1 MKNNYTTINVKK
13 LPMLKKATS
22 EKGSVI
28 GRGRFEGWYYKQRAD
43 DYMIAFIPGKAD
55 SGAFI
60 QVIDS
65 YGTRSFGMPDFHAYG
80 DTVKIGNCIFSPR
93 ELKVELPGI
102 RGVLK
107 YGSITPLKYDIMGP
121 FSVLPMQ
128 CSHGIVS
135 MYHTANGW
143 LEIDGKIHTFKN
155 AAGYI
160 EKDRGRSFPRSY
172 LWIQCNSFPASGAV
186 MQTSGG
192 AFMQAF
198 MQTFMFSIAHIPF
211 LGASFTG
218 CICVLIYGGK
228 EYRFATYLGVRI
240 ISDNDRI
247 ILTQGK
253 MRLEIVC
260 YPLCEGKELSAPQR
274 GRMSESIR
282 ESCDAYLKL
291 TLTESGKILAELE
304 SRYATYEKRQ

>member
-1 MKNNYTTINVKK
+1 MINNTTVNVKK
-13 LPMLKKATS
+13 LPMLKKVAS
-22 EKGSVI
+22 GKGSVI

-43 DYMIAFIPGKAD
+43 DYMIAFIPGRAD

-65 YGTRSFGMPDFHAYG
+65 YGTRSFGMPDFYAYG
-80 DTVKIGNCIFSPR
+80 DTVRTGNCIFSPR
-93 ELKVELPGI
+93 GLKVELPGI

-107 YGSITPLKYDIMGP
+107 YSGITPLKYDIMGP

-135 MYHTANGW
+135 MYHTANGR
-143 LEIDGKIHTFKN
+143 LEVDGTLHSFKN

-160 EKDRGRSFPRSY
+160 EKDCGRSFPRSY
-172 LWIQCNSFPASGAV
+172 LWIQCNSFSPSGAFI
-186 MQTSGG
+186 QASAT

-198 MQTFMFSIAHIPF
+198 MLSIAHIPF

-253 MRLEIVC
+253 MQLEIVC
-260 YPLCEGKELSAPQR
+260 YPLCDGKELSAPQM
-274 GRMSESIR
+274 GRMNESVR

>member
-1 MKNNYTTINVKK
+1 MKNNYTSVNEKK
-13 LPMLKKATS
+13 LPMLQRAVS
-22 EKGSVI
+22 GKGPAV

-65 YGTRSFGMPDFHAYG
+65 YGARSFDMPDFYAHG
-80 DTVKIGNCIFSPR
+80 DTVRTGNCIFSPR
-93 ELKVELPGI
+93 GLKVEIPGI

-107 YGSITPLKYDIMGP
+107 YSGITPLKYDIMGP

-135 MYHTANGW
+135 MYHKANGQ
-143 LEIDGKIHTFKN
+143 LEVDGALRSFKN
-155 AAGYI
+155 ATGYI

-172 LWIQCNSFPASGAV
+172 LWIQCNSFSVTEAV
-186 MQTSGG
+186 VQTST
-192 AFMQAF
+192 QAF
-198 MQTFMFSIAHIPF
+198 MLSIAHIPF
-211 LGASFTG
+211 LGAAFTG

-240 ISDNDRI
+240 TSDKDRI

-260 YPLCEGKELSAPQR
+260 YPLCDGKELYAPQK
-274 GRMSESIR
+274 GLMSESIR

-291 TLTESGKILAELE
+291 TLTESGKESAELE